1 MKNQEEPFA
10 DYIGYDLG
18 RFLYNKKYP
27 TYPTLNGSK
36 HHGYATYNQEAFL
49 YDVALYLYG
58 IKFTYDGHHYWIP
71 SDGNGWGLINEDDNT
86 RSDSYENPLEL
97 IENVAIRGKQLIEI
111 IDDVTDVVMQ

>member
-18 RFLYNKKYP
+18 GFLYNKKYP
-27 TYPTLNGSK
+27 PK
-36 HHGYATYNQEAFL
+36 HHGYATDNQEAFL

-58 IKFTYDGHHYWIP
+58 IKFTYDGHQYWIP
-71 SDGNGWGLINEDDNT
+71 SDGNGWVLINEDDNT

-97 IENVAIRGKQLIEI
+97 IENAIIGGKRLIEI
-111 IDDVTDVVMQ
+111 IDEVTDVVMQ